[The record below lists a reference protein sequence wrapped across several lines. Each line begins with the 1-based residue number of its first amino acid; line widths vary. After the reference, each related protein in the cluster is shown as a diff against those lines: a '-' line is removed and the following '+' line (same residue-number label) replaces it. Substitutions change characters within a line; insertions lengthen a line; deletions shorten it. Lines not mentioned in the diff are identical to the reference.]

1 MNQEQCYRYNLMQ
14 VPVLHVVPF
23 IWYTKTGG
31 WCLLFLRIRDV
42 LDLCSLPI
50 LLEYCRMILI
60 LEGVILIGI
69 GYSSSYELS

>member
-1 MNQEQCYRYNLMQ
+1 MNQEKCYRYNLMQ

-23 IWYTKTGG
+23 IWYTKMGG

-50 LLEYCRMILI
+50 LLEYCEMILI
-60 LEGVILIGI
+60 LEGVILII
-69 GYSSSYELS
+69 ILFNYF